1 MTQEHIQRCGP
12 AVGISNGLQERNCRR
27 TIVRTIVLK
36 KQEELMQRTVASLI
50 LICALVLSAAPAFAH
65 HAFATEFDAQKPVT
79 MKGIVTKIDW
89 VNPHVWFYINV
100 KNDNGTIENAGFEKG
115 GPNRLRASGWTKET
129 MKIGDEVIVE
139 GSLAKNGSRN
149 VNAKNVTMAS
159 TGKKLLAASSQGGPV
174 E

>member
-1 MTQEHIQRCGP
+1 MQR
-12 AVGISNGLQERNCRR
+12 
-27 TIVRTIVLK
+27 IVL
-36 KQEELMQRTVASLI
+36 SLI
-50 LICALVLSAAPAFAH
+50 AIAGLLLSGVPAMAH

-89 VNPHVWFYINV
+89 ANPHVWFYINV
-100 KNDNGTIENAGFEKG
+100 KTESGLIENWGFEMG
-115 GPNRLRASGWTKET
+115 GPNSLRNSGWTRET

-139 GSLAKNGSRN
+139 GSLAKNGTHN

-159 TGKKLLAASSQGGPV
+159 TGKKLGAASSGNV